1 MVFDLAAERMH
12 NSFLNLSIR
21 AGESCFYIV
30 GDEQDLCEGSP
41 EFTNIC
47 TWICTRGA
55 CGSAIQNYI

>member
-47 TWICTRGA
+47 T
-55 CGSAIQNYI
+55 